1 MSEDT
6 DSDSGMFDD
15 VLDYVFQKTRKH
27 FESRLIDQNNK
38 AIAQIF
44 TSTNYQELFTRIESE
59 NLNKHDYN
67 LFLEYYFS
75 GEMGLIPPGVPP
87 KLLPTK

>member
-1 MSEDT
+1 MSEDN
-6 DSDSGMFDD
+6 DSDSGMFDY

-67 LFLEYYFS
+67 LFLEYFS
-75 GEMGLIPPGVPP
+75 NRSTP
-87 KLLPTK
+87 